1 MTAAKHGWKI
11 KFTSQRQGSSILTV
25 TIPLDNLDEI
35 RSIWGC
41 TWENA
46 SDLQATHK
54 ARSYKNS
61 LPIRHF
67 LMKAGDLSSMEEVFP
82 ESYLY

>member
-1 MTAAKHGWKI
+1 MTAAKHGRKI
-11 KFTSQRQGSSILTV
+11 KFTSQRQDSSILTV
-25 TIPLDNLDEI
+25 TIPLDNSDEI

-61 LPIRHF
+61 LSILHF
-67 LMKAGDLSSMEEVFP
+67 LMKDGDLSSMEGVFP
-82 ESYLY
+82 ESYPY